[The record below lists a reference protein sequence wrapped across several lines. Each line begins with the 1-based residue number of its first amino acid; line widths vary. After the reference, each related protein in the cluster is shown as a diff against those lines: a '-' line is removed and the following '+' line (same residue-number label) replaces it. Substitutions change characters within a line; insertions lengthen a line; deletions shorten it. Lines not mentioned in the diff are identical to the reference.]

1 MSVSVGNSISSWT
14 RACSVCH
21 SSASQPSPDE
31 ESNGTKRPNVA
42 WKLALSELNR
52 LWSLPLWRKHALLY
66 ELDLHGGVRSRQCEP
81 LVPCFITDSQVYLN
95 SGVVMQNCHVRDV
108 SSCLWSFGQSEMN
121 KLSQTFMQTS
131 VCELY
136 LSQYELETQRWYQ
149 TAFSFS
155 PQRWRSSRTVCLI
168 LDGK

>member
-1 MSVSVGNSISSWT
+1 MVQMIMSVSVGNSISSWT
-14 RACSVCH
+14 RALSVCH

-52 LWSLPLWRKHALLY
+52 LGSLPLWRKHALLY

-81 LVPCFITDSQVYLN
+81 FVPCFITDSQVYLN
-95 SGVVMQNCHVRDV
+95 SGVVIVPNCKSLWIKASAKWLNVNVMQNCHVRDV

-136 LSQYELETQRWYQ
+136 
-149 TAFSFS
+149 
-155 PQRWRSSRTVCLI
+155 
-168 LDGK
+168 